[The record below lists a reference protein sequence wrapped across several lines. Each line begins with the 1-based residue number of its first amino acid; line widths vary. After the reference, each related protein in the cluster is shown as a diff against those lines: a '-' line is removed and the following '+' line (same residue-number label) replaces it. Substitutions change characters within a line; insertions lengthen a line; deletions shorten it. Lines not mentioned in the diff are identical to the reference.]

1 MNITFIGDP
10 HGKIDDLVRIVTTA
24 YNSKPRSQC
33 ICVGDLGFKRQVE
46 QIRVQ
51 LGLYSEHFFCVPGN
65 HDYIPW
71 KDKWPYLGDYHYFP
85 DESIFTVRGA
95 DSIDKIHRIEGHDWF
110 ANEELT
116 YQEGLL
122 AYDEYVKVKPRIVVS
137 HDCPQTVMTSLFGYT
152 EKSTTRQLLEAMFE
166 AHKPELYIFGHHHRN
181 KDVNILGTRFVCLA
195 ELEIMKL
202 EI

>member
-10 HGKIDDLVRIVTTA
+10 HGKIDDLVRIVKSATQPT
-24 YNSKPRSQC
+24 KF
-33 ICVGDLGFKRQVE
+33 ICVGDLGFKYQVE
-46 QIRVQ
+46 QIYAKLR
-51 LGLYSEHFFCVPGN
+51 GIDFNCVPGN

-71 KDKWPYLGDYHYFP
+71 KDKWPYLGDYCYFP

-95 DSIDKIHRIEGHDWF
+95 DSIDKHLRTERRDWF
-110 ANEELT
+110 AAEEMT

-122 AYDEYVKVKPRIVVS
+122 AFDEYVKVKPRIVVS
-137 HDCPQTVMTSLFGYT
+137 HDCPQSVMTSLFGYP
-152 EKSTTRQLLEAMFE
+152 EKSQTRTMLEHMFE
-166 AHKPELYIFGHHHRN
+166 AHKPDLWVFGHHHSS
-181 KDVNILGTRFVCLA
+181 KDVNILGTRFVCLE